1 LYPSLAIITVLYQRV
16 NNLEAIHL
24 PNRDYSS
31 IIAGLQVET
40 AMERFYRYRNKIL
53 NMAKKL
59 LKQVKVQ
66 AIGGKATPAPP
77 LGPVLGQAGINIG
90 EFVNQFNEQTRERM
104 GEVVPTVINVYDDR
118 SFDFIVKVS
127 PMSRLILKKIGK
139 DKGSSKNLV
148 TAAGQITK
156 AQVRE
161 VAEEKMPD
169 LNAASIEAAMKIVE
183 GSCFSMGIKVVD

>member
-1 LYPSLAIITVLYQRV
+1 
-16 NNLEAIHL
+16 
-24 PNRDYSS
+24 
-31 IIAGLQVET
+31 
-40 AMERFYRYRNKIL
+40 
-53 NMAKKL
+53 MAKEL

-66 AIGGKATPAPP
+66 AVGGKATPAPP

-104 GEVVPTVINVYDDR
+104 GETVPVIINVYDDR
-118 SFDFIVKVS
+118 SFDFVCKVS
-127 PMSRLILKKIGK
+127 PMSKLILKKIGK
-139 DKGSSKNLV
+139 QKGSGKNLV
-148 TAAGQITK
+148 SQAGTITK

-183 GSCFSMGIKVVD
+183 GSCFSMGVKVVD